1 MFFTCLPF
9 ACSIQKFSGE
19 VMHTHTHTV
28 CQLDLQC
35 ESTELSLVAIKLHY
49 NIT

>member
-1 MFFTCLPF
+1 MFAFCLLHSKNF
-9 ACSIQKFSGE
+9 WGSNA
-19 VMHTHTHTV
+19 HTHTHTV